1 LGKEAIMK
9 NEKVIKRGRFGLRRS
24 KYCFNEERGPN
35 DFPLS
40 KAAAK
45 AAGYT
50 PYRAKK
56 EQP

>member
-1 LGKEAIMK
+1 MK